1 MEKQEIIGKLKEM
14 LADGEINAYNMMN
27 DWDPDTQEV
36 DFDIT
41 LVLEEDDGDGN
52 QARAV
57 VKIERPDGEPF
68 YMRILGTYSS
78 WDSTEWY
85 SDTLEEVD
93 RAHVTIEQFIS
104 ADRSEDNDFIRVER
118 IVQ

>member
-27 DWDPDTQEV
+27 NWDPDTHEV
-36 DFDIT
+36 DFDIK

-57 VKIERPDGEPF
+57 VKIERPDGESF
-68 YMRILGTYSS
+68 YLRILGTYSS

-104 ADRSEDNDFIRVER
+104 VDGSEDQYFVRVER
-118 IVQ
+118 CAQ